1 MFQFSLELNFVKI
14 ACRRRRSVPTK
25 QQLPRRWF
33 TDSQFLTISS
43 ESASKGRVGARCAPS
58 CPGPEQ
64 MCPGFGPS
72 SPWLCHSHPQQPQ
85 CGRTLSFGKKKP
97 AFPER
102 WIRNLGSGMQH
113 KSNQPPRVLQF
124 HSVLTGTVSFAG
136 FAQHHFLKP
145 V

>member
-25 QQLPRRWF
+25 QHLPRRWF

-43 ESASKGRVGARCAPS
+43 ERASKGRVGARCAFS

-72 SPWLCHSHPQQPQ
+72 SLWLCHSHPQQPQ
-85 CGRTLSFGKKKP
+85 CGRTLSFGEK
-97 AFPER
+97 
-102 WIRNLGSGMQH
+102 
-113 KSNQPPRVLQF
+113 NQPSQKDGSEIWAPGCSTNPINLRGCCSSIQCSQGRRVLLALLNI
-124 HSVLTGTVSFAG
+124 SS
-136 FAQHHFLKP
+136 
-145 V
+145 